1 MKRLGWLGQPGAVA
15 VTIFSCHLCKNLCYT
30 GDVKLF
36 AFIFKN
42 FSHTGGKGTDCKE
55 AVEETYRKYKC
66 LMFAT
71 AGKYTQNIEDQE
83 DIVQTALER
92 LIRIFSASS
101 PQKCC
106 ISAGYVVAVIRSVSI
121 EFLRKQGREAK
132 YRVSLEMEQM
142 EQIAEDGETMDSLV
156 LLSEQAEQLWK
167 IWPKLTE
174 DERFLLEGKY
184 ILGYSDQQMAVSLK
198 CSPGSIRMKLTRARR
213 RAMKLLLERK

>member
-1 MKRLGWLGQPGAVA
+1 
-15 VTIFSCHLCKNLCYT
+15 
-30 GDVKLF
+30 
-36 AFIFKN
+36 
-42 FSHTGGKGTDCKE
+42 
-55 AVEETYRKYKC
+55 
-66 LMFAT
+66 
-71 AGKYTQNIEDQE
+71 
-83 DIVQTALER
+83 
-92 LIRIFSASS
+92 
-101 PQKCC
+101 
-106 ISAGYVVAVIRSVSI
+106 
-121 EFLRKQGREAK
+121 
-132 YRVSLEMEQM
+132 M